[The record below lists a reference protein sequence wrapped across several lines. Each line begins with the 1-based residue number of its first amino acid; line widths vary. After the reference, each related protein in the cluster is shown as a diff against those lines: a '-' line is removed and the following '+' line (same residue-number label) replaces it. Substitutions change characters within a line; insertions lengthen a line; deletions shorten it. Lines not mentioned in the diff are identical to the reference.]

1 MTDAPDHEALLRE
14 AIRFEG
20 DGQRA
25 LLAGDQDT
33 ARALLREAAE
43 AYRASWQAAPPRAFG
58 RLIGMLKAAVIA
70 GGGVAEAHHVR
81 ELLGEEGDSPPS
93 WYALAIAALLL
104 GDDDAAARAAEGM
117 RDGSPAF
124 VRAADAIAAL
134 AAGDDAAYAAAV
146 GAIVEDFES
155 RDEHLTGVP
164 IADTAL
170 MLEEL
175 AARRGMAARPASPLL
190 PACSTDLRD

>member
-33 ARALLREAAE
+33 ARTLLREAAE
-43 AYRASWQAAPPRAFG
+43 AYRASWEAAPPRAFG

-70 GGGVAEAHHVR
+70 GGGVAEAHYAR
-81 ELLGEEGDSPPS
+81 ERLGEAGDSPPS

-117 RDGSPAF
+117 REGSAAF
-124 VRAADAIAAL
+124 GRTADAIAAL
-134 AAGDDAAYAAAV
+134 AEGDDAAYAAAV
-146 GAIVEDFES
+146 RAIVEDFET
-155 RDEHLTGVP
+155 RDAHLTGVP

-175 AARRGMAARPASPLL
+175 A
-190 PACSTDLRD
+190 